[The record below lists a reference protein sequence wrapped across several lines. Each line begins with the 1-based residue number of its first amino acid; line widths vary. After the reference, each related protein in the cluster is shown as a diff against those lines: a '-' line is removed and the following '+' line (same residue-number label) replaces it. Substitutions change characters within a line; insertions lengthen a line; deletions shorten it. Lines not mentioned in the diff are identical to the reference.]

1 MTVRNKAL
9 GVAAAAVFAAGGM
22 LATATAAGAAVDPP
36 SNGWDHTWTTTDGN
50 KGGTV
55 YIEENGDRVSVCDT
69 AADGYAPRV
78 QVASEESSVPGA
90 YDIRYTLT
98 ASGGL
103 GSCASA
109 SASQGGVY
117 NLPENTNIGITVW
130 LGPDYKYQST
140 HYYLNDH

>member
-1 MTVRNKAL
+1 MAATTVFAVTGTL
-9 GVAAAAVFAAGGM
+9 AAATPALASVEPPAG
-22 LATATAAGAAVDPP
+22 
-36 SNGWDHTWTTTDGN
+36 GWDHTWTTTDAD

-69 AADGYAPRV
+69 ASDGLSPRV

-103 GSCASA
+103 GSCATA

-117 NLPENTNIGITVW
+117 NLPENTSIGVTVW
-130 LGPDYKYQST
+130 LGPNYKFQST

>member
-1 MTVRNKAL
+1 MRHKIAAL
-9 GVAAAAVFAAGGM
+9 AATTLFVAGGA
-22 LATATAAGAAVDPP
+22 LATAASASASVDPP
-36 SNGWDHTWTTTDGN
+36 SGGWDHTWTTTDGD

-78 QVASEESSVPGA
+78 QVANEESTVPGA

-103 GSCASA
+103 GSCATA

-117 NLPENTNIGITVW
+117 NLPENTSIGVTVW
-130 LGPDYKYQST
+130 LGPSYKYPST

>member
-1 MTVRNKAL
+1 MRTKLAALAATTVF
-9 GVAAAAVFAAGGM
+9 VAGGT
-22 LATATAAGAAVDPP
+22 LATATSAWAGVDPP
-36 SNGWDHTWTTTDGN
+36 SGGWDHTWTTTDGD

-55 YIEENGDRVSVCDT
+55 YIAEHGDHVSLCDT
-69 AADGYAPRV
+69 DADGYAPRV
-78 QVASEESSVPGA
+78 QIANEEGSVPGA

-103 GSCASA
+103 GSCVSA

-117 NLPENTNIGITVW
+117 NLPENVSIGVTIY
-130 LGPDYKYQST
+130 LGPDYKYPST

>member
-1 MTVRNKAL
+1 M
-9 GVAAAAVFAAGGM
+9 
-22 LATATAAGAAVDPP
+22 DPP
-36 SNGWDHTWTTTDGN
+36 SGGWDHTWTTTDGD

-55 YIEENGDRVSVCDT
+55 YIAENGDRVSVCDT
-69 AADGYAPRV
+69 ASDGYAPRV
-78 QVASEESSVPGA
+78 QVA
-90 YDIRYTLT
+90 

-117 NLPENTNIGITVW
+117 NLPENTSIGVTIW
-130 LGPDYKYQST
+130 PGPDCK

>member
-1 MTVRNKAL
+1 MLNKMAAL
-9 GVAAAAVFAAGGM
+9 AATTFVLVGT
-22 LATATAAGAAVDPP
+22 LVTATSASASVDPP
-36 SNGWDHTWTTTDGN
+36 SGGWDHTWTTTDGD

-55 YIEENGDRVSVCDT
+55 YIAEYGDHVSVCDT
-69 AADGYAPRV
+69 ASDGYAPRV
-78 QVASEESSVPGA
+78 QIASEESSVPGA

-117 NLPENTNIGITVW
+117 NLPENTSIGVTVW
-130 LGPDYKYQST
+130 LGPNYKYQST

>member
-1 MTVRNKAL
+1 MRNKIAAL
-9 GVAAAAVFAAGGM
+9 AATTIFVAGGS
-22 LATATAAGAAVDPP
+22 LLSATAASATVDPP
-36 SNGWDHTWTTTDGN
+36 SGGWDHTWTTTDGD

-55 YIEENGDRVSVCDT
+55 YISEYGDHVSVCDT
-69 AADGYAPRV
+69 DADGYAPRV
-78 QVASEESSVPGA
+78 RISNEEGSVPGA
-90 YDIRYTLT
+90 YDARYTLT

-117 NLPENTNIGITVW
+117 DLPENTSIGVTIW

-140 HYYLNDH
+140 HYYLNDN